1 MSISQRN
8 SGYALE
14 LLVGIQDEFSNQ
26 SVAIKKESQKLEA
39 EVKNLQKTTGDITKF
54 QKAQKAL
61 AELESQQMQNA
72 NAIEKHKAAM
82 AKLDA
87 QSKASG
93 QEAKRLST
101 EIDNLHKVTGNIS
114 DYKKAQ
120 QALGDLEKQQLQSKV
135 AVDKQKTAIAELKKE
150 ISKGTKHADLLAP
163 ELQALQQLEKQHRDI
178 TTSTRTTERQLRK
191 LGTALSDVG
200 VDLTDLATSEDKTRK
215 AIDKHSLALSK
226 LKKESANTSKFDKHQ
241 RELKALESQNKELTS
256 SSNGYERQLR
266 RLKSQL
272 SETGVD
278 LNDLSNEEA
287 QLKTKIDKTNQA
299 LKEQTQTLNKLGDA
313 RSKMEGF
320 GEVMGA
326 VGGVAAGAGVL
337 AYSGNDMQKHIQLY
351 AARTG
356 TDIETINSEEQK
368 KFRTELIRKYGV
380 TSGEIFTTQA
390 LASQQGLSNEDAM
403 ELTSTT
409 LEIREVYDHLDPQEI
424 IRAAVNVSKS
434 FGVSIREAQN
444 RIMDTM
450 QQAGDLNGELL
461 DTFAEYSPL
470 LGDKVTLDQYTAVLT
485 AGRNAGVWK
494 YDKLGDSLKETF
506 QARFSDVDEFRKL
519 VGHGDKAGT
528 IDLIKDE
535 KVRNNVYTAAHKMR
549 EAINKGEGQGDAFGK
564 FMTSLV
570 PVMQSDKGVVK
581 NILES
586 AGGVLLSE
594 DIGIKGVEALTDGL
608 LNPNKYI
615 NRNYDVSKVAESAQT
630 NLEKGAHA
638 LMAAQSTAVDASAAK
653 LIDSQDYLAEKV
665 SELSES
671 FTDFVIANPSAG
683 YAALAT
689 EVAAM
694 GLAGGLI
701 GKLGGGLL
709 GKLTKSLG
717 ISDVVDIATGAGD
730 AKDDAK
736 KPSRKPRFKL
746 PKVGGVASGLFG
758 GGAALYGASLI
769 PDFSPIA
776 IDRASERDDRAS
788 FLGMTSSETGRI
800 GIDQSLIP
808 KKVGLMD
815 VWDEWFGTSS
825 PEVKAVEEM
834 VSANPTQPS
843 APVSREAAVQVTYSP
858 QIHIEL
864 VGASQEQA
872 QALSVSL
879 IDALRS
885 ATPELEQQLRDV
897 MSDIL
902 QGTDY
907 LDD

>member
-93 QEAKRLST
+93 KEAKRLST

-191 LGTALSDVG
+191 LSTALSDVG

-226 LKKESANTSKFDKHQ
+226 LKKESANTSEFDKHQ

-326 VGGVAAGAGVL
+326 VGGVAAGAAML
-337 AYSGNDMQKHIQLY
+337 AYRGNDMQKHIQLY

-368 KFRTELIRKYGV
+368 KFRTELINKYGV

-444 RIMDTM
+444 RIMNTM
-450 QQAGDLNGELL
+450 QQAGDVNGDLL
-461 DTFAEYSPL
+461 DSFAEYSPL
-470 LGDKVTLDQYTAVLT
+470 LGDKITLDQYSAVLT
-485 AGRNAGVWK
+485 AGRNAGVWN
-494 YDKLGDSLKETF
+494 YDKLGDATKEIF

-535 KVRNNVYTAAHKMR
+535 KVRNNVYAAAHKMR
-549 EAINKGEGQGDAFGK
+549 EAINKGEGQGDALGK
-564 FMTSLV
+564 FMVSLV

-586 AGGVLLSE
+586 AGGTLLSE
-594 DIGIKGVEALTDGL
+594 DIGVKGVESLTDGL
-608 LNPNKYI
+608 LNPDKYI

-630 NLEKGAHA
+630 AIDKTNNAA
-638 LMAAQSTAVDASAAK
+638 MAAQSTLDASAAE
-653 LIDSQDYLAEKV
+653 LIDSQSHLADKI

-683 YAALAT
+683 YAALAA
-689 EVAAM
+689 EVAAW
-694 GLAGGLI
+694 GLAGSAVWKLAKSGI
-701 GKLGGGLL
+701 G
-709 GKLTKSLG
+709 SV
-717 ISDVVDIATGAGD
+717 IDIATGAGD
-730 AKDDAK
+730 GKNDAK
-736 KPSRKPRFKL
+736 KPSQKSRFKL
-746 PKVGGVASGLFG
+746 PKVGGAASVLFG

-879 IDALRS
+879 VDALRS